1 MNSFDVVT
9 IILTFVFGGIGGVLI
24 RCYDEEIGSGIAGF
38 LLFVLMTVVVM
49 FIIAVFGAVFADR
62 FEQIT
67 EIPIIIEKINKD
79 DLSVII
85 KEKDERWIVDSKKYV
100 LTKNDKSYKEI
111 IKTKLKSNFIFSFM
125 ENVGEDQCIHI
136 SIKEFKEL
144 TK

>member
-24 RCYDEEIGSGIAGF
+24 RGYDGEIGSGIAGF
-38 LLFVLMTVVVM
+38 LLFVLMTVVAM